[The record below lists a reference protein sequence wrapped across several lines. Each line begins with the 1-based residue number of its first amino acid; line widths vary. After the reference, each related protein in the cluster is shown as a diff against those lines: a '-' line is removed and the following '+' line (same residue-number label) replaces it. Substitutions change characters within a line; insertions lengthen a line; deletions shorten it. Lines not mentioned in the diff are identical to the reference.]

1 MIEDWDMNK
10 NTILDLIE
18 DNVNKIKASHNPL
31 KKASYI
37 AVVEKL
43 CEAYQEQL
51 NVELISSKEEKPSIN
66 KPMTKEQYNDFFK
79 NAEILPN
86 QEFLDKEQHK
96 HQEDKA

>member
-1 MIEDWDMNK
+1 MNE
-10 NTILDLIE
+10 NAILDLIE

-66 KPMTKEQYNDFFK
+66 
-79 NAEILPN
+79 
-86 QEFLDKEQHK
+86 
-96 HQEDKA
+96 

>member
-1 MIEDWDMNK
+1 MNE
-10 NTILDLIE
+10 NAILDLIE
-18 DNVNKIKASHNPL
+18 DNVNKIKDSHNPL
-31 KKASYI
+31 KKTSYI

-51 NVELISSKEEKPSIN
+51 NVEFISSEEEKPSIN

-79 NAEILPN
+79 NAGILPN

-96 HQEDKA
+96 RRENKA